1 MTSQST
7 VFEKEFNKKYIP
19 NTVASK
25 TKQFAQQQRWSLI
38 TTTTDKNLF
47 SGRRPEFQC
56 IIGIHL
62 VSSPEKQQ
70 KPRQ

>member
-38 TTTTDKNLF
+38 TTTTDKNLQHF
-47 SGRRPEFQC
+47 
-56 IIGIHL
+56 
-62 VSSPEKQQ
+62 
-70 KPRQ
+70 